1 MSSCAKCTGSVV
13 LVVSGFHEIIIKKLT
28 KHSFKGR
35 HNCLWC
41 HITSADLSIP
51 LAKRGPSA
59 PRSLQTL
66 KDDHSRFTSQGHGDL
81 KVAKLYNNVIGKTI
95 FDIPLDNVRMYFFP
109 FKLKYRIFCVGLH
122 SWIAPIPWNF
132 RSPVDTVRAMLQGAR
147 LLSGH
152 RWIFSY

>member
-1 MSSCAKCTGSVV
+1 MYGLSV

-35 HNCLWC
+35 HSCLWC

-59 PRSLQTL
+59 PRSLQIL
-66 KDDHSRFTSQGHGDL
+66 KDDYSRFTSQGHGDL
-81 KVAKLYNNVIGKTI
+81 KVANVIGKTI
-95 FDIPLDNVRMYFFP
+95 FDIPLDNVRMNFFP
-109 FKLKYRIFCVGLH
+109 FKLKYRTLCVGLH

-132 RSPVDTVRAMLQGAR
+132 QSPVDTVT
-147 LLSGH
+147 H
-152 RWIFSY
+152 